1 MVDSK
6 RLRESV
12 DRSEIVNLIGKS
24 ILTRDSGMW
33 DRLAECYHS
42 QAEFTSSWFKGKPS
56 DFLGAARDQMEVS
69 RRAGGEQKHLTANHW
84 IEINGDHATAESDLI
99 LFMRTTIKDVELDVA
114 TWSRRLQLFAREKGE
129 WKIYRRW
136 VIYERDRMD
145 AVDPTISPE
154 SYYDHEA
161 LAKYPEKLRHHLWRN
176 DFLGSATEKAIV
188 LRGTPE
194 EAAAREEARRWLQSD
209 RETRVA

>member
-6 RLRESV
+6 RLQEAV
-12 DRSEIVNLIGKS
+12 DRSEIRDVISKS
-24 ILTRDSGMW
+24 ILARDSGMW
-33 DRLAECYHS
+33 DRLSECYHS

-56 DFLGAARDQMEVS
+56 DFFKAAREQMEVS
-69 RRAGGEQKHLTANHW
+69 RRAGGEQKHMTANHW

-99 LFMRTTIKDVELDVA
+99 LFMRMTIKDVELDVA
-114 TWSRRLQLFAREKGE
+114 TWSRRLQLFAREKSE

-136 VIYERDRMD
+136 VIYERDHMD
-145 AVDPTISPE
+145 AVDPTIPVE
-154 SYYDHEA
+154 SYYDKEA
-161 LAKYPEKLRHHLWRN
+161 LAKYPQQLRHHLWRN
-176 DFLGSATEKAIV
+176 DFLHSPTERAIV

-194 EAAAREEARRWLQSD
+194 EAAAREEARRWLQGD

>member
-1 MVDSK
+1 MVDTK
-6 RLRESV
+6 RLQESV

-24 ILTRDSGMW
+24 VLTRDSGMW
-33 DRLAECYHS
+33 EQLAECYHS
-42 QAEFTSSWFKGKPS
+42 EAEFTSSWFKGKPS
-56 DFLGAARDQMEVS
+56 DFFGAARDQMAVS

-129 WKIYRRW
+129 WKIFRRW
-136 VIYERDRMD
+136 VIYERDRLD
-145 AVDPTISPE
+145 AVDPTIPAE
-154 SYYDHEA
+154 TYYDHEA
-161 LAKYPEKLRHHLWRN
+161 LAKYPAKLRHHLWRN

-188 LRGTPE
+188 LRGSPE
-194 EAAAREEARRWLQSD
+194 EAAAREEARRWLQAD
-209 RETRVA
+209 PKTQVA